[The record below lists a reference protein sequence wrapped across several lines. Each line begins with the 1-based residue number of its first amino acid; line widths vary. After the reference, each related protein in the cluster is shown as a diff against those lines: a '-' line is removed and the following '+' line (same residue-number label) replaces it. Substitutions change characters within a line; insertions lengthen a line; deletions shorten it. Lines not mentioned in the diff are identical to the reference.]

1 MPRMNCLYEGMAGLF
16 MLLKERLLPISN
28 GGELG
33 DALLHLESCKATLYA
48 KEREHNTQ
56 LETLA
61 REALYRRKLGDVATA
76 RRLLMDRRR
85 VSEKAQRVQACL
97 VLVEKQL
104 DALQSRELDKELLAS
119 LRLSSSAMKKAGLAG
134 ETEDAEKVM
143 GELDDQ
149 IAQSAEL
156 TQVLSTPLE
165 TGLPTTDTL
174 AFDLDTEL
182 GLLETEYVAEAPAQ
196 ESHMFRPV
204 QAESLPATAKT
215 TVRPVQAESLSA
227 TAKTTVRPSA
237 AGARAS
243 RLEPTGDRLTSI
255 PEGSRS
261 PSVDHAGEGELG
273 YDEDVPN
280 ERAALLQREPV
291 RRKREREARRR
302 ATETVPASG
311 RPEPS
316 RSTDWNTP
324 AASHVPV
331 VCVDSV

>member
-1 MPRMNCLYEGMAGLF
+1 MPHMNCLYEGMAGLF

-165 TGLPTTDTL
+165 TGLPTADTL

-182 GLLETEYVAEAPAQ
+182 GLLETEYVTEAPAQ

-215 TVRPVQAESLSA
+215 TVAFGLTVSQTERRPN
-227 TAKTTVRPSA
+227 A

-331 VCVDSV
+331 GCVDSV

>member
-1 MPRMNCLYEGMAGLF
+1 

-182 GLLETEYVAEAPAQ
+182 GLLETEYVTEAPAQ

-204 QAESLPATAKT
+204 QAESLP
-215 TVRPVQAESLSA
+215 A

-280 ERAALLQREPV
+280 ERAALLQREPM

-331 VCVDSV
+331 ACVDSV

>member
-1 MPRMNCLYEGMAGLF
+1 MYFRPIGGADVVPHMNCLYEGMAGLF

-61 REALYRRKLGDVATA
+61 REALYRRKLGDVSTA

-165 TGLPTTDTL
+165 TGLPTADTL

-182 GLLETEYVAEAPAQ
+182 GLLETEYVTEAPAQ

-215 TVRPVQAESLSA
+215 TVRPN
-227 TAKTTVRPSA
+227 TV
-237 AGARAS
+237 GARAS
-243 RLEPTGDRLTSI
+243 RLEPIGDRLTSI

-273 YDEDVPN
+273 CDEDIPN

-331 VCVDSV
+331 ACVDSL